1 MDTQTLGAAIAISK
15 AQTEEAIEG
24 IAGELQGILVN
35 VTDDHKLVFTEGG
48 N

>member
-35 VTDDHKLVFTEGG
+35 VDDHKLVFTEGG